1 MSSNKDKLFNQY
13 IKDAKTLIE
22 IRKDVVRTHP
32 TLQFYTEQ
40 QNNLGIRRH
49 AAIER
54 ILFIWA
60 KLNGNLYVQGM
71 NEIVSTIYYV
81 LANDKSI
88 YDTRLNMNN
97 NSSNSNTD
105 SDLYWSNYAE
115 CDTYYLF
122 HNLMLV
128 DDIRDVYYVDLDHES
143 NPTGL
148 HSRIYNIE
156 LLIKKHD
163 YILYKHLIID
173 LKLDTSF
180 YTIRWLTTLLS
191 REFTL
196 NDTIQLWDSMF
207 SSTHKENFLR

>member
-1 MSSNKDKLFNQY
+1 M
-13 IKDAKTLIE
+13 E

-32 TLQFYTEQ
+32 TLQFYTEPKD
-40 QNNLGIRRH
+40 NLGIRRH

-71 NEIVSTIYYV
+71 NEIVGTIYYV
-81 LANDKSI
+81 LANDKSK
-88 YDTRLNMNN
+88 YPMNN
-97 NSSNSNTD
+97 NNSNSNNNTAS
-105 SDLYWSNYAE
+105 SDEYWSNYAE

-128 DDIRDVYYVDLDHES
+128 DDIRDVYHQDLDHES

-148 HSRIYNIE
+148 HGRISNIE

-163 YILYKHLIID
+163 PILYKHLIQNLNI
-173 LKLDTSF
+173 DTSF

-191 REFTL
+191 REFLL
-196 NDTIQLWDSMF
+196 NDTIRLWDSMF
-207 SSTHKENFLR
+207 SSTNKENFLR